1 MNVLKIIAGL
11 GLSAVTSFTQAVIIY
26 DESVDGDLSGNRLAP
41 TLLNANLGSNEVI
54 GSMNRDIDIEYFTV
68 VVQPGHQLD
77 ALVAAELVAPDGRSF
92 IGVQSGSQFTVTP
105 AAVQAS
111 DLLGYA
117 HFGFQEGNIG
127 TNILDDMGSGFGAQ
141 GFTGPLSTG
150 SYTFW
155 LQNIN
160 DIANYRM
167 DFQITAA
174 VPEPSEYAMLLAGIA
189 VLGAVA
195 RRRRI
200 RFT

>member
-1 MNVLKIIAGL
+1 MNMLKIIAGL
-11 GLSAVTSFTQAVIIY
+11 GLGAVTSFTQAVVIY
-26 DESVDGDLSGNRLAP
+26 DESVNGDLPGNRLAP

-68 VVQPGHQLD
+68 VVQQGHQLD

-92 IGVQSGSQFTVTP
+92 IGVQGGSQFTVTP
-105 AAVQAS
+105 ATVQAS

-160 DIANYRM
+160 DIANYRL

-174 VPEPSEYAMLLAGIA
+174 VPEPSENAMLLAGIA